1 MTQPDPKYVSV
12 SQPVNRRTA
21 KPAARAEQLS
31 PVVQERLAA
40 KWADQHIKSRFGLP
54 LAEQLREAAK
64 PAQTSA
70 MGPLFIAGGGGLCS
84 VCC

>member
-1 MTQPDPKYVSV
+1 MTQPDPKYVSA
-12 SQPVNRRTA
+12 SQPINRRTA
-21 KPAARAEQLS
+21 KPVAKAGKLS

-40 KWADQHIKSRFGLP
+40 KWAAQHIKNRFGLP

-64 PAQTSA
+64 PAQTTA
-70 MGPLFIAGGGGLCS
+70 MGPLFIAGGGLCS